1 MLTPSARELWL
12 FFVRFSTRSPAPPT
26 AARGGA
32 WRAARTVFRRQ
43 FARIRITCM
52 NVLTNAFP
60 ASSSTCNLRRVAS
73 GFRRLAAWVSGMH
86 ESPVLNPESW

>member
-26 AARGGA
+26 AACA
-32 WRAARTVFRRQ
+32 WRVARSSHVVLESSDDNLHALESYECIYKFKYLQFAARS
-43 FARIRITCM
+43 
-52 NVLTNAFP
+52 LWLP
-60 ASSSTCNLRRVAS
+60 A
-73 GFRRLAAWVSGMH
+73 LAAWVSGMH